1 MNDLSGKTV
10 AVVGAGV
17 SGLSAARR
25 LQSRG
30 ATVRIFERN
39 DYVGGRTKSIRKDGF
54 TFDCGALVML
64 PTYKNVFAFIEELGI
79 KQHIHEMKLRLAIV
93 RDGKRHAFDYKAPFR
108 TAAGMQLLS
117 LGSKLKLAKLL
128 PVLAKNWSRFNYRSM
143 GDLAPLDHEST
154 HDYCL
159 RVLNEEIDDYLA
171 NPFIR
176 INSLTDTRSAPA
188 GEWLWQLWAYQAP
201 VIFELDQGMVF
212 YAENLAKGLDIRL
225 STKVEKVEIDNG
237 QALVRWS
244 GADGAH
250 TERFDA
256 CIVATPPSFARE
268 IAPCVTAEQQRY
280 FDAIEPVQMISLH
293 VGLDYLPDVEDAIV
307 MFPEKENPHLLDV
320 VFDHIKGPGRAPA
333 GCGAVAIQTTRE
345 WSAAHAHCS
354 DEEIVEELAK
364 LAEPHVGPIRGHIR
378 TTHVNR
384 WDYVCAVTF
393 PGYYTLLRDHI
404 ENRALDT
411 PLFYA
416 GDWFSG
422 GIEGATTSGLMAYED
437 AAGFLLGKAG
447 AVRFQ
452 TSKAA

>member
-25 LQSRG
+25 LQARG
-30 ATVRIFERN
+30 ATVRLFERN
-39 DYVGGRTKSIRKDGF
+39 DYVGGRTKSIRKDSF

-64 PTYKNVFAFIEELGI
+64 PTYKNVFAFIKELGI
-79 KQHIHEMKLRLAIV
+79 DSHIHEMKLRLAIV
-93 RDGKRHAFDYKAPFR
+93 RDGKRHAFDYKAPVR
-108 TAAGMQLLS
+108 TAVGMQLLS
-117 LGSKLKLAKLL
+117 WGSKLKLAKLL
-128 PVLAKNWSRFNYRSM
+128 PVLARNWSRFNYRSM

-154 HDYCL
+154 RDYCL

-201 VIFELDQGMVF
+201 VIYELDQGMVF

-225 STKVEKVEIDNG
+225 NTMVTKVVIDNG
-237 QALVRWS
+237 QALVSTR
-244 GADGAH
+244 GADGAQ

-256 CIVATPPSFARE
+256 CIVATPPTFAKQ
-268 IAPCVTAEQQRY
+268 IAPCVTPAQQRY

-293 VGLDYLPDVEDAIV
+293 LGLDYLPDVDDAIV
-307 MFPEKENPHLLDV
+307 MFPEKENPHLLDI

-333 GCGAVAIQTTRE
+333 GCGAIAIQTTRE

-354 DEEIVEELAK
+354 DAEIIEALGA
-364 LAEPHVGPIRGHIR
+364 LAEPHVGKIKGHIV
-378 TTHVNR
+378 TAHVNR

-404 ENRALDT
+404 AQRATDT
-411 PLFYA
+411 PLYFC

-437 AAGFLLGKAG
+437 VARYLLAQPQPQPQQRRAA
-447 AVRFQ
+447 
-452 TSKAA
+452 